1 MSKTF
6 KPWEWYP
13 HIWKTEASFWSYLR
27 GGLRRGLWEKS
38 PIKLDFKNK
47 NVSKPPDDY
56 TGRAKTGSYCA
67 LTGEWV
73 GKSASEVDH
82 KEGNVSLLSEED
94 ILDFIK
100 HLVPPPDSLQL
111 VGKEAHKT
119 KSYAERQGISFEEAA
134 ATKKAIQIEKE
145 KRVNETLEGLGITPE
160 SNATKRR
167 KQLVEAFMKEG
178 EINE

>member
-1 MSKTF
+1 MSKPF

-67 LTGEWV
+67 LTGKWV

-82 KEGNVSLLSEED
+82 KDGNVSLLSEND

-100 HLVPPPDSLQL
+100 HLIPPPDSLQL
-111 VGKEAHKT
+111 VDKEAHKT
-119 KSYAERQGISFEEAA
+119 KSYAERYGLSMEEARA
-134 ATKKAIQIEKE
+134 RKKAIQIEKD
-145 KRVNETLEGLGITPE
+145 KKVFETLENHGIIPE
-160 SNATKRR
+160 KNAKLR
-167 KQLVEAFMKEG
+167 KEQLIKLFMS
-178 EINE
+178 